1 MIKWGLHEIIMK
13 SIGEIEEDLADKTEP
28 ILGFKTSSKI
38 KRADRDSY
46 QHNLRSYC
54 IVRIEPF
61 WRNLTLW
68 VILKLVSGLYAKS
81 RFGRGARI
89 DDIIE
94 KLSKKITEK
103 DRKIVIKSDR
113 GNPPVAIIENSE

>member
-1 MIKWGLHEIIMK
+1 M
-13 SIGEIEEDLADKTEP
+13 
-28 ILGFKTSSKI
+28 
-38 KRADRDSY
+38 
-46 QHNLRSYC
+46 RSYC

-68 VILKLVSGLYAKS
+68 VILKLESGLYAKS
-81 RFGRGARI
+81 RFGRGVRI
-89 DDIIE
+89 DDTIE

-113 GNPPVAIIENSE
+113 GKPPVAIIETPNETYPETNIANRVLKNILVTSVSHFWV